1 MGSSWI
7 VVPFFFVP
15 VPARSLAPFLGSARR
30 DVLGENSRGLPRR
43 QHPMND
49 RRKTQAIWVSPLL
62 ITNRLVSH
70 KLARWDRCAPRTPS
84 SSASTFRNRSAAH
97 KYETRGQLVFASE
110 IEYGQVDE
118 RRSHVP
124 LRRGGNRRKKV
135 SLYDVDFCSPGAST
149 RYSKIPAEGW
159 IADSKG
165 YASPRASQAWT
176 DRKNSLRSARVHQPG
191 FHLTLLL
198 FFVFSKATL
207 THRQLVFSTWV

>member
-97 KYETRGQLVFASE
+97 KYETTRICKWDWVRPGWRETFARSPTS
-110 IEYGQVDE
+110 
-118 RRSHVP
+118 RREPPEESIP
-124 LRRGGNRRKKV
+124 LRCGFLLSRCV
-135 SLYDVDFCSPGAST
+135 DSLL
-149 RYSKIPAEGW
+149 
-159 IADSKG
+159 
-165 YASPRASQAWT
+165 
-176 DRKNSLRSARVHQPG
+176 KNSCRRMDCGFQGLRFPSSESSEDR
-191 FHLTLLL
+191 
-198 FFVFSKATL
+198 S
-207 THRQLVFSTWV
+207 